1 MSQSLVDTLN
11 EARRRVLAGE
21 ELTIEEQRRYIQM
34 LRDARGTVPTGPS
47 KSKSKSKSKASAAPI
62 SDDDLFADLEKLGL

>member
-34 LRDARGTVPTGPS
+34 LRDARGTVPTEPS
-47 KSKSKSKSKASAAPI
+47 AKKTRAKAAAAAPI

>member
-11 EARRRVLAGE
+11 EARRSVLAGE

-47 KSKSKSKSKASAAPI
+47 AKKTKAKAAAAAPI
-62 SDDDLFADLEKLGL
+62 SDDALFADLEKLGL